1 MRSRSRVLNPGL
13 STTIQ
18 DAGRHGFQRFGVPTS
33 GALDPWSLQ
42 AANLLVG
49 NEPGMGA
56 LEITYCGPTFIVEAE
71 SVRLAFAG
79 GTAPI
84 HVMANATASTSR
96 IVTPLQSV
104 RLCRGQLVRVGSIN
118 SSSLLY
124 LAVEGG
130 FDVPPVLGSVSTFI
144 RGALGGLHGRALRES
159 DRLPLAIDDA
169 PQRTEH
175 CLPHG
180 LPLPQTTF
188 RIMPGPQVDYFAPT
202 ALERLCDSEYTI
214 EIGSDRTGMRL
225 DGPSIPH
232 IRGYDIASDA
242 LAPGSIQIPGT
253 QKPIVL
259 LADRP
264 TTGGYPKIATV
275 ISADLPALGRAPIGS
290 KITFNVVTAEAAM
303 AARREFMV
311 GMKRMKDRLVPLDIG
326 YDELST
332 RLLNDNLV
340 SGIFNAC
347 A

>member
-1 MRSRSRVLNPGL
+1 MNPCLRVLSPGL
-13 STTIQ
+13 SATIQ
-18 DAGRHGFQRFGVPTS
+18 DVGRPGFQRFGVPMS

-49 NEPGMGA
+49 NDPGMGA

-79 GTAPI
+79 GIAPI
-84 HVMANATASTSR
+84 HVFADATTSMSR
-96 IVTPLQSV
+96 IIRPLQSV
-104 RLCRGQLVRVGSIN
+104 RLCRGQLIRVGSIN
-118 SSSLLY
+118 TSSLLY

-130 FDVPPVLGSVSTFI
+130 FDVPVVLGSVSTFV
-144 RGALGGLHGRALRES
+144 RGALGGLHGRALREG
-159 DRLPLAIDDA
+159 DKLPLVMNEV

-175 CLPHG
+175 FLPHG
-180 LPLPQTTF
+180 LPPPQTTF
-188 RIMPGPQVDYFAPT
+188 RIMPGPQADYFAPT
-202 ALERLCDSEYTI
+202 ALDLLCDSEYAI
-214 EIGSDRTGMRL
+214 ETGSDRTGMRL

-290 KITFNVVTAEAAM
+290 KIAFNVVTAEAAM
-303 AARREFMV
+303 AARRELMV
-311 GMKRMKDRLVPLDIG
+311 RMNGMKECLVPLDIG
-326 YDELST
+326 YEELSA

-340 SGIFNAC
+340 SGIFDAC